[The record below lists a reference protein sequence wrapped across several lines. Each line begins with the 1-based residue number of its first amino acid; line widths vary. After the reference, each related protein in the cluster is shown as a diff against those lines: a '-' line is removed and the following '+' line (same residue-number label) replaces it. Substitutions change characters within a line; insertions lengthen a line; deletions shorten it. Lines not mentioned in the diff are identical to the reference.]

1 MIELLEC
8 TCIEAYKAR
17 KMRDP
22 NCCAC
27 SCDHNDLV
35 EQLAKANERVKEL
48 SFKEGRFDQYALES
62 EVMRKALLGKDRHSN
77 DVSPRDLKD
86 ALSKFAIEQ
95 QIKGIEDAIAYAPS
109 KENYALP
116 IVDTTDLYDY
126 AEQLRK
132 EQE

>member
-48 SFKEGRFDQYALES
+48 EKEIENKELLHVGFTNGSQVEYAKTEEGSFYPDTSGNCYIPLY
-62 EVMRKALLGKDRHSN
+62 M
-77 DVSPRDLKD
+77 LK
-86 ALSKFAIEQ
+86 SHEHRIE
-95 QIKGIEDAIAYAPS
+95 ITSI
-109 KENYALP
+109 
-116 IVDTTDLYDY
+116 
-126 AEQLRK
+126 EQLRK
-132 EQE
+132 GKRND